1 MFRQS
6 EESVPCSGLA
16 GTHLRG
22 SLLKAVRVEGRHDV
36 DSSAVDQFNNCLVAL
51 LVLVA
56 QVLGQ
61 ENEQLPSH
69 SLIAVHIPNVFKF
82 RLT

>member
-1 MFRQS
+1 MNTRKGS
-6 EESVPCSGLA
+6 MPCSGLA
-16 GTHLRG
+16 GTHLRCG
-22 SLLKAVRVEGRHDV
+22 LLEAVRVEGRHDV
-36 DSSAVDQFNNCLVAL
+36 DPGAVDQLNDRLVAL

-61 ENEQLPSH
+61 EDKQFPSH
-69 SLIAVHIPNVFKF
+69 SLVPVHIPNVFKF